1 MTFLERPIR
10 LRLGLSLD
18 QNRSIPEQR
27 ILIIEDLL
35 LMIENWKPAQTHLIL
50 DFVRIKGLG
59 LGLMH
64 AQHPYMGTLVDRQHF
79 YLQHNDG

>member
-1 MTFLERPIR
+1 MDILGLTFLERPTR

-64 AQHPYMGTLVDRQHF
+64 ARHP
-79 YLQHNDG
+79 

>member
-1 MTFLERPIR
+1 MDILGLTFLERPIR

-59 LGLMH
+59 SGLMH
-64 AQHPYMGTLVDRQHF
+64 ARHP
-79 YLQHNDG
+79 